1 MTKFVPLGKQSKKA
15 RRAFYTQQ
23 RQGWNGLSPVTRQER
38 NPRAYQ
44 RSRQRR
50 QERKAILQSVAEG
63 MG

>member
-1 MTKFVPLGKQSKKA
+1 MIKFVPLKKQSKKA
-15 RRAFYTQQ
+15 QRAFYMKK
-23 RQGWNGLSPVTRQER
+23 RQGWGGLSPVTRQER

-50 QERKAILQSVAEG
+50 QERKAILQSTAED

>member
-1 MTKFVPLGKQSKKA
+1 MKK
-15 RRAFYTQQ
+15 
-23 RQGWNGLSPVTRQER
+23 RQGWGGLSPVTRQER

-50 QERKAILQSVAEG
+50 QERKAILQSAAED